1 MPPAPRQ
8 RFQHRYRVHIL
19 LFLATA
25 ATTTL
30 YGGEH
35 YYLFLSEF
43 GHRPVQPAL
52 EHFIPGGLW
61 YSLAILAILGAHEM
75 GHYVMCRFHGVD
87 ATLPYFIPMP
97 IAITGTMGAVIRIRE
112 PFPTR
117 AILFD
122 VGVSGPI
129 AGFIVL
135 VPLLFAGLYMS
146 NVHPLPADFSGF
158 SLGEPLLFTAATRL
172 VWGTI
177 PAGYSLNMHPMVFA
191 AWFGLLATAWN
202 LLPYGQLDGG
212 HITYALF
219 GRRATMISYVTLG
232 GVVALTFLSFSWL
245 FFATVLVLMAILG
258 ALRHPPVTYDGVPL
272 DRGRR
277 VVAVIAAIIFILSFT
292 PRPFELYEAIRPL
305 TER

>member
-1 MPPAPRQ
+1 M
-8 RFQHRYRVHIL
+8 L
-19 LFLATA
+19 LLATA
-25 ATTTL
+25 LTTTL

-35 YYLFLSEF
+35 YYSFLLEF
-43 GHRPVQPAL
+43 GNRAVQPAL
-52 EHFIPGGLW
+52 THLFPGGLW
-61 YSLAILAILGAHEM
+61 YSLAILTILGAHEM
-75 GHYVMCRFHGVD
+75 GHYLTCRFHRID

-135 VPLLFAGLYMS
+135 IPLLFAGLYMS
-146 NVHPLPADFSGF
+146 NVRALPADFIGY
-158 SLGEPLLFTAATRL
+158 SLGEPLLFTGATWI

-177 PAGYSLNMHPMVFA
+177 PAGHSLNMHPLVFA

-219 GRRATMISYVTLG
+219 GSRATKISYVTLAA
-232 GVVALTFLSFSWL
+232 VVVLTFLSWSWL
-245 FFATVLVLMAILG
+245 FFAAVLVLMAILG
-258 ALRHPPVTYDGVPL
+258 AVRHPPVTYDSVRL
-272 DRGRR
+272 DRGRQLI
-277 VVAVIAAIIFILSFT
+277 ALLAGVILILSFT
-292 PRPFELYEAIRPL
+292 PKPFEIYAAIRPL